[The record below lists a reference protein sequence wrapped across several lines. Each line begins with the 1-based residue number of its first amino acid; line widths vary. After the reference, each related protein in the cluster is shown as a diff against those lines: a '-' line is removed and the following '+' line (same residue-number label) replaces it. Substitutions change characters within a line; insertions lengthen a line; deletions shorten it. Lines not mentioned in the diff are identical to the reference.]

1 MKVGSG
7 YSEWNEVVVRDG
19 DLEKRVVT
27 SSL

>member
-7 YSEWNEVVVRDG
+7 YSEWNEVVVRDS
-19 DLEKRVVT
+19 DLVKRVVT